1 MSDSLDKDGWCADG
15 WRRFPSIHVDLR
27 ELTSTEQIESLRARR
42 IALGIAW
49 LPPNNAAAMEVRAVQ
64 VERFVAVLPK
74 EPAFTTRQ
82 KCAARLRRY
91 FLSAATILTS
101 TNNSGRASDATPSI
115 VHAGKSERM

>member
-1 MSDSLDKDGWCADG
+1 MRRCITAGASDSLDKDGWRADG

-74 EPAFTTRQ
+74 EPAFAPRQ
-82 KCAARLRRY
+82 KMRRKT
-91 FLSAATILTS
+91 SALFPQ
-101 TNNSGRASDATPSI
+101 RRD
-115 VHAGKSERM
+115 HLDFD